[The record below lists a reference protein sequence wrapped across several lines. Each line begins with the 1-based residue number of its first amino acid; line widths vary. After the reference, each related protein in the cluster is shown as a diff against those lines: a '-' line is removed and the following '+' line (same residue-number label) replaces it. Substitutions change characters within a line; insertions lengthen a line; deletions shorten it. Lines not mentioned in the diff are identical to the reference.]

1 MSGLRTAS
9 LRVRV
14 TLTAIAVLLV
24 VLPVTG
30 LTVKAVF
37 DAQAERSLDS
47 LLTGRAQLAQ
57 QLARQNVAPG
67 NLVRRVE
74 ANGVRVTL
82 TLRNGRQFGAPPL
95 EAGGT
100 VRQVRAT
107 LQAGQ
112 QSKGAALLLSADTG
126 LLADASA
133 RLRTVLLLSGAA
145 AILITALA
153 LVIGMRFALAPLDA
167 MTGLARSIAAGRR
180 GGRLQ
185 PEREHTEL
193 GRTAAAFDEMLDA
206 LEGAEGTARTAEA
219 AARKSAETA
228 RRSEEAARGSED
240 VARRSEDR
248 MREFVADAAH
258 ELRTPV
264 AGLQTAAET
273 LIQLGPSASSAQ
285 REELELLLVRE
296 SRRAGTLVNDLLELS
311 RIDAGLQLHLAPV
324 DLRALADAQAARLRL
339 TAPDVTVDIQGEATV
354 TADPDRLTQVLTNLV
369 DNARQ
374 AGAHAVH
381 ITITTTG
388 PEGTADTPSTPAIS
402 RHLGGEA
409 VGDPRGSIPVVAS
422 VLVEDDGPGVP
433 PAARERIFDRLVHG
447 PHSKGA
453 GLGLAIARGVARAHG
468 GDLTVTDRADGRP
481 GAAFCLAVPIRT

>member
-1 MSGLRTAS
+1 MRTAS

-24 VLPVTG
+24 VLPITG

-57 QLARQNVAPG
+57 QLARQNVPPA
-67 NLVRRVE
+67 NLVRRVD
-74 ANGVRVTL
+74 ADGVRVTL
-82 TLRNGRQFGAPPL
+82 ILRNGRQLGAPPID
-95 EAGGT
+95 AGGT
-100 VRQVRAT
+100 VRQVKAT

-112 QSKGAALLLSADTG
+112 QTKGATLMLSADTS
-126 LLADASA
+126 LLADASS
-133 RLRTVLLLSGAA
+133 RLRTVLLISGVLS
-145 AILITALA
+145 ILITALA

-185 PEREHTEL
+185 PERADTEL

-206 LEGAEGTARTAEA
+206 LEGAEGA
-219 AARKSAETA
+219 
-228 RRSEEAARGSED
+228 
-240 VARRSEDR
+240 ARRSEDR

-258 ELRTPV
+258 ELRTPI

-273 LIQLGPSASSAQ
+273 LIQLGPDAAASQ
-285 REELELLLVRE
+285 RGQLELLLVRE
-296 SRRAGTLVNDLLELS
+296 SRRAGTLVSDLLELS
-311 RIDAGLQLHLAPV
+311 RIDAGLQLHLTQV
-324 DLRALADAQAARLRL
+324 DLRHLAESQAARIRVV
-339 TAPDVTVDIQGEATV
+339 APDLEVEVNGSAIV
-354 TADPDRLTQVLTNLV
+354 TADPERLTQVLANLV

-374 AGAHAVH
+374 AGARAIR
-381 ITITTTG
+381 ITV
-388 PEGTADTPSTPAIS
+388 DPSG
-402 RHLGGEA
+402 L
-409 VGDPRGSIPVVAS
+409 
-422 VLVEDDGPGVP
+422 LVEDDGPGVP
-433 PAARERIFDRLVHG
+433 PQARERIFERLVHG

-468 GDLTVTDRADGRP
+468 GDLTVTDRPDGKP
-481 GAAFCLAVPIRT
+481 GAAFQLRLRT

>member
-1 MSGLRTAS
+1 MNLS
-9 LRVRV
+9 LRARV

-57 QLARQNVAPG
+57 QLARQDVPPV

-82 TLRNGRQFGAPPL
+82 SLRNGRVLGAPPV
-95 EAGGT
+95 EADGT
-100 VRQVRAT
+100 VRQVHAT

-112 QSKGAALLLSADTG
+112 QTKGASLVLTADTA

-133 RLRTVLLLSGAA
+133 RLRTVLLLSGLA

-153 LVIGMRFALAPLDA
+153 LVIGMRFALAPLDV

-185 PEREHTEL
+185 PGREDTEL

-206 LEGAEGTARTAEA
+206 LEGAET
-219 AARKSAETA
+219 AARE
-228 RRSEEAARGSED
+228 SEEAARVAEG
-240 VARRSEDR
+240 VARQSEEAARVAEGVARESEEVARVAEGVARGSEDR

-273 LIQLGPSASSAQ
+273 LIQLGPDATVAQ

-296 SRRAGTLVNDLLELS
+296 SRRAGTLVADLLELS
-311 RIDAGLQLHLAPV
+311 RIDAGLQLHLSPV
-324 DLRALADAQAARLRL
+324 DLRRLAEAQAARLRL
-339 TAPDVTVDIQGEATV
+339 VAPDVTVDIHGTATV
-354 TADPDRLTQVLTNLV
+354 TADEDRLTQVLTNLV

-374 AGAHAVH
+374 AGAHTLR
-381 ITITTTG
+381 ITVAGTG
-388 PEGTADTPSTPAIS
+388 
-402 RHLGGEA
+402 
-409 VGDPRGSIPVVAS
+409 

-433 PAARERIFDRLVHG
+433 PEARERIFSRLVHG

-453 GLGLAIARGVARAHG
+453 GLGLAIARGIAQAHG
-468 GDLTVTDRADGRP
+468 GTLATTDRPDGKP
-481 GAAFCLAVPIRT
+481 GAAFHLRLVPKNG

>member
-1 MSGLRTAS
+1 MNLS
-9 LRVRV
+9 LRARV

-37 DAQAERSLDS
+37 DAQAGRSLNS

-82 TLRNGRQFGAPPL
+82 TLRNGRQFGAPPI
-95 EAGGT
+95 EADGT
-100 VRQVRAT
+100 VRQVHAT

-112 QSKGAALLLSADTG
+112 QTKGAELVLTADTS
-126 LLADASA
+126 LLAGASA
-133 RLRTVLLLSGAA
+133 RLRTVLLLSGLA

-153 LVIGMRFALAPLDA
+153 LAIGMRFALAPLDT
-167 MTGLARSIAAGRR
+167 MTALARSIAAGRR

-185 PEREHTEL
+185 PERSDTEL
-193 GRTAAAFDEMLDA
+193 GRTAVAFDEMLDA
-206 LEGAEGTARTAEA
+206 LEGAERTARRAEGLARTAEA
-219 AARKSAETA
+219 AARRSAETA
-228 RRSEEAARGSED
+228 RQAEGAARESEEVARVSEEAARASEQ
-240 VARRSEDR
+240 VARRSEER
-248 MREFVADAAH
+248 MREFVGDAAH

-264 AGLQTAAET
+264 AGLQTAAEA
-273 LIQLGPSASSAQ
+273 LIQLGPRATVEQ

-296 SRRAGTLVNDLLELS
+296 SRRAGTLVADLLELS
-311 RIDAGLQLHLAPV
+311 RIDSGLQLQLAPV
-324 DLRALADAQAARLRL
+324 ELRKLADAQAARLRL
-339 TAPDVTVDIQGEATV
+339 VAPEVAVEVHGTATV
-354 TADPDRLTQVLTNLV
+354 TADEDRLTQVLTNLV

-374 AGAHAVH
+374 AGAHAIR
-381 ITITTTG
+381 ITVAETG
-388 PEGTADTPSTPAIS
+388 
-402 RHLGGEA
+402 
-409 VGDPRGSIPVVAS
+409 

-433 PAARERIFDRLVHG
+433 PEARERIFSRLVHG

-453 GLGLAIARGVARAHG
+453 GLGLAIARGIAEAHG
-468 GDLTVTDRADGRP
+468 GTLTVTNRADGTP
-481 GAAFCLAVPIRT
+481 GAAFHLQLPRPTRRL

>member
-24 VLPVTG
+24 VLPITG

-67 NLVRRVE
+67 NLVRRVD
-74 ANGVRVTL
+74 ADGVRVTL
-82 TLRNGRQFGAPPL
+82 TLRNGRQLGAPPVD
-95 EAGGT
+95 AGGT
-100 VRQVRAT
+100 VRQVKAT

-112 QSKGAALLLSADTG
+112 QTKGATLLLSADTG

-133 RLRTVLLLSGAA
+133 RLRTVLLLSGVA

-185 PEREHTEL
+185 PERADTEL

-206 LEGAEGTARTAEA
+206 LEGAEDTARRAEGTARQAEG
-219 AARKSAETA
+219 TA
-228 RRSEEAARGSED
+228 RRAEGAARQAEG

-248 MREFVADAAH
+248 MREFMADAAH

-273 LIQLGPSASSAQ
+273 LIQLGPEATAEQ

-296 SRRAGTLVNDLLELS
+296 SRRAGTLVGDLLELS
-311 RIDAGLQLHLAPV
+311 RIDAGLQLHLAQV
-324 DLRALADAQAARLRL
+324 DLRHLADAQAARLRL
-339 TAPDVTVDIQGEATV
+339 VAPAVKVQVDGTATV
-354 TADPDRLTQVLTNLV
+354 SADPERLTQVLANLV

-374 AGAHAVH
+374 AGAHSIH
-381 ITITTTG
+381 ITVAQTG
-388 PEGTADTPSTPAIS
+388 
-402 RHLGGEA
+402 
-409 VGDPRGSIPVVAS
+409 

-433 PAARERIFDRLVHG
+433 PEARERIFDRLVHG

-468 GDLTVTDRADGRP
+468 GDLTVEDGKV
-481 GAAFCLAVPIRT
+481 GAAFHLRLP

>member
-1 MSGLRTAS
+1 MRGLRTGS

-14 TLTAIAVLLV
+14 TVTAIAVLLV
-24 VLPVTG
+24 VLPITG

-67 NLVRRVE
+67 NLVRRVD
-74 ANGVRVTL
+74 ADGVRVTL
-82 TLRNGRQFGAPPL
+82 ILRNGRQLGAPPID
-95 EAGGT
+95 AGGT
-100 VRQVRAT
+100 VRQVKAT
-107 LQAGQ
+107 LSAGQ
-112 QSKGAALLLSADTG
+112 QTKGATLMLSADTS
-126 LLADASA
+126 LLADASS
-133 RLRTVLLLSGAA
+133 RLRTVLLISGAA

-185 PEREHTEL
+185 PERADTEL

-206 LEGAEGTARTAEA
+206 LEGAEGTAQ
-219 AARKSAETA
+219 
-228 RRSEEAARGSED
+228 
-240 VARRSEDR
+240 RSEDR

-273 LIQLGPSASSAQ
+273 LIQLGPDATARQ

-296 SRRAGTLVNDLLELS
+296 SRRAGTLVSDLLELS
-311 RIDAGLQLHLAPV
+311 RIDAGLQLHLTQV
-324 DLRALADAQAARLRL
+324 DLRHLADAQAARIRL
-339 TAPDVTVDIQGEATV
+339 VAPELDVEVTGAATV
-354 TADPDRLTQVLTNLV
+354 TADPERLTQVVANLV

-374 AGAHAVH
+374 AGARTVR
-381 ITITTTG
+381 ISVDGTG
-388 PEGTADTPSTPAIS
+388 
-402 RHLGGEA
+402 
-409 VGDPRGSIPVVAS
+409 
-422 VLVEDDGPGVP
+422 VLLEDDGPGVP
-433 PAARERIFDRLVHG
+433 PPARERIFERLVHG

-453 GLGLAIARGVARAHG
+453 GLGLAIARGVARTHG
-468 GDLTVTDRADGRP
+468 GDLTVGDRADGKP
-481 GAAFCLAVPIRT
+481 GAAFHLRLRT

>member
-1 MSGLRTAS
+1 MNLS

-24 VLPVTG
+24 VLPITG

-67 NLVRRVE
+67 NLVRRVD
-74 ANGVRVTL
+74 ADGVRVTL
-82 TLRNGRQFGAPPL
+82 ILRNGRQLGAPPIDP
-95 EAGGT
+95 GGT
-100 VRQVRAT
+100 VRQVTAT

-112 QSKGAALLLSADTG
+112 QTKGAQLLLSADTG

-153 LVIGMRFALAPLDA
+153 LTIGMRFALAPLDK
-167 MTGLARSIAAGRR
+167 MTTLARSIAAGRR
-180 GGRLQ
+180 GERLN
-185 PEREHTEL
+185 PKRANTEL
-193 GRTAAAFDEMLDA
+193 ARTATAFDEMLNA
-206 LEGAEGTARTAEA
+206 LEGAETTARTAEG
-219 AARKSAETA
+219 AARTSEEQA
-228 RRSEEAARGSED
+228 RRSEELARAAEGAARSSAEQARAAEA

-273 LIQLGPSASSAQ
+273 LIQLGPDASAAQ

-296 SRRAGTLVNDLLELS
+296 SRRAGTLVSDLLELS

-324 DLRALADAQAARLRL
+324 DLRQLADAQAARLRL
-339 TAPDVTVDIQGEATV
+339 VAPDVSVEIHGTATV
-354 TADPDRLTQVLTNLV
+354 TADADRLTQVLTNLV

-374 AGAHAVH
+374 AGAHTLR
-381 ITITTTG
+381 ITVAPTG
-388 PEGTADTPSTPAIS
+388 V
-402 RHLGGEA
+402 R
-409 VGDPRGSIPVVAS
+409 
-422 VLVEDDGPGVP
+422 VEDDGPGVP
-433 PAARERIFDRLVHG
+433 PPARERIFDRLVHG

-468 GDLTVTDRADGRP
+468 GDLTVTNRPTPHP
-481 GAAFCLAVPIRT
+481 GAAFHLHLPPQDKPST

>member
-1 MSGLRTAS
+1 MNLS

-14 TLTAIAVLLV
+14 TMTAIAVLLV
-24 VLPVTG
+24 VLPITG

-67 NLVRRVE
+67 NLVRRVD
-74 ANGVRVTL
+74 ADGVRVTL
-82 TLRNGRQFGAPPL
+82 ILRGGRQLGAPPIDPG
-95 EAGGT
+95 AT
-100 VRQVRAT
+100 VRQVKAT

-112 QSKGAALLLSADTG
+112 QTKGATLLLSADTG

-133 RLRTVLLLSGAA
+133 RLRNVLLISGGL

-153 LVIGMRFALAPLDA
+153 LVLGMRFALAPLDA

-185 PEREHTEL
+185 PSRADTEL
-193 GRTAAAFDEMLDA
+193 GRTATAFDEMLDA
-206 LEGAEGTARTAEA
+206 LEGAEGA
-219 AARKSAETA
+219 
-228 RRSEEAARGSED
+228 
-240 VARRSEDR
+240 ARRSEDR

-273 LIQLGPSASSAQ
+273 LIQLGPEASAAQ

-296 SRRAGTLVNDLLELS
+296 SRRAGTLVSDLLELS

-324 DLRALADAQAARLRL
+324 DLRELAEAQAARLRL
-339 TAPDVTVDIQGEATV
+339 VAPDVRVEIMGSATV
-354 TADPDRLTQVLTNLV
+354 TADADRLTQVLTNLV

-374 AGAHAVH
+374 AGAHALR
-381 ITITTTG
+381 ITVAPTG
-388 PEGTADTPSTPAIS
+388 I
-402 RHLGGEA
+402 R
-409 VGDPRGSIPVVAS
+409 
-422 VLVEDDGPGVP
+422 VEDDGPGVP
-433 PAARERIFDRLVHG
+433 PPARDRIFARLVHG

-453 GLGLAIARGVARAHG
+453 GLGLAIARGVAQAHG
-468 GDLTVTDRADGRP
+468 GNLTVTDRPDGHA
-481 GAAFCLAVPIRT
+481 GAAFHLNLPPTTP

>member
-1 MSGLRTAS
+1 M
-9 LRVRV
+9 

-67 NLVRRVE
+67 NLVRRID
-74 ANGVRVTL
+74 ADGVRVTL
-82 TLRNGRQFGAPPL
+82 ILRSGQQLGAPPVDP
-95 EAGGT
+95 GGT

-112 QSKGAALLLSADTG
+112 RTRGATLLLSADTA

-133 RLRTVLLLSGAA
+133 RLRNVLLVSGAA

-185 PEREHTEL
+185 PERADTEL

-206 LEGAEGTARTAEA
+206 LEGAERT
-219 AARKSAETA
+219 
-228 RRSEEAARGSED
+228 
-240 VARRSEDR
+240 ARRSEDR

-273 LIQLGPSASSAQ
+273 LIQLGPDASASR

-296 SRRAGTLVNDLLELS
+296 SRRAGTLVADLLELS
-311 RIDAGLQLHLAPV
+311 RIDAGLQLHLAQV
-324 DLRALADAQAARLRL
+324 DLRHLADAQASRLRL
-339 TAPDVTVDIQGEATV
+339 VAPDRTIDVAGSATV
-354 TADPDRLTQVLTNLV
+354 TADPERLAQVLANLLN
-369 DNARQ
+369 NARQ
-374 AGAHAVH
+374 AGAHS
-381 ITITTTG
+381 IQI
-388 PEGTADTPSTPAIS
+388 
-402 RHLGGEA
+402 A
-409 VGDPRGSIPVVAS
+409 VGPTRL
-422 VLVEDDGPGVP
+422 LVEDDGPGVP
-433 PAARERIFDRLVHG
+433 VEVRERIFHRLVHG
-447 PHSKGA
+447 PQSSGA
-453 GLGLAIARGVARAHG
+453 GLGLAIARGIVRAHG
-468 GDLTVTDRADGRP
+468 GDLTVTDRADGHR
-481 GAAFCLAVPIRT
+481 GAAFHLTLPHHSNPQ